1 MWNQPCQAIWVHKR
15 SGTPETQKTDTFV
28 KKKKKRRLDQARP
41 SHSPALE
48 WVGRTLTG
56 VLFPEDP
63 TWVSRPAR
71 SCRLSPRP
79 LPRTLSRTQFTENNG
94 QAKKCGFSVC
104 LQYRVPLFP
113 TFSEIHHIGNVNHEE
128 NIILKPETYFPN
140 PLAPNFIKCTRENI
154 LCTIAN
160 IITK

>member
-1 MWNQPCQAIWVHKR
+1 MI
-15 SGTPETQKTDTFV
+15 V
-28 KKKKKRRLDQARP
+28 KKNKIKHCLDQTRH
-41 SHSPALE
+41 SHGPALV
-48 WVGRTLTG
+48 WSGRTPAG
-56 VLFPEDP
+56 VFFPRIRRGCPVQLGPADSP
-63 TWVSRPAR
+63 T
-71 SCRLSPRP
+71 RP
-79 LPRTLSRTQFTENNG
+79 LPCTLSCTQFTENNA

-113 TFSEIHHIGNVNHEE
+113 TFSEIHHIGNVNHKE